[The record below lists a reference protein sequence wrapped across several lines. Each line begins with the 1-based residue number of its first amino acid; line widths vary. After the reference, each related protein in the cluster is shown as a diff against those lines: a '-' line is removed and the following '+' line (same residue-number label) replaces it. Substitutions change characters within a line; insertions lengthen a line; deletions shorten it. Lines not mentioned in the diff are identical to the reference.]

1 MRACGTSMLH
11 GEKPNARAE
20 RSITHS
26 AAGVLSTVI
35 ALAASLEPNSIAVG
49 SLDPACTAAA

>member
-1 MRACGTSMLH
+1 MLQ
-11 GEKPNARAE
+11 GLKPNSRAE

-35 ALAASLEPNSIAVG
+35 ALAASLEPNSIAVA
-49 SLDPACTAAA
+49 SVEPACTAAA